1 MNIRTTII
9 IWVSLLVGELHT
21 LWEGTTEQA
30 NWILTRSVPMSVQW
44 NVKYATDEVWF
55 ILMALAILNYQPNR
69 INRTTVITYTVYCIL
84 DLFYYFY
91 NYKQEGYGWVYTVVL
106 VTWILIYNNGR
117 RYKQGIAHTV

>member
-1 MNIRTTII
+1 M
-9 IWVSLLVGELHT
+9 
-21 LWEGTTEQA
+21 Q
-30 NWILTRSVPMSVQW
+30 MQW

-91 NYKQEGYGWVYTVVL
+91 NYKQEGYGWVYTAVL
-106 VTWILIYNNGR
+106 ATWILIYNHGR